1 MTYRLIVNNTSTEE
15 IIKKIIALPKRK
27 AFRGVFSVFDS
38 LDRKTVEITF
48 TIDSLSVD
56 ITQLEKKLA
65 NATESPE
72 SNILYWEK
80 LD

>member
-27 AFRGVFSVFDS
+27 AFRGIFSVFDS
-38 LDRKTVEITF
+38 LDGKTVEITF
-48 TIDSLSVD
+48 TVDSLSVN
-56 ITQLEKKLA
+56 ITELEKKL
-65 NATESPE
+65 NEGVISSE